1 MKSIKATIRIIKKLN
16 YILTPKQK
24 QKSFYVLFIIVISSI
39 FELLGITAI
48 LPFIQAVLLPDKLMK
63 NKTVMTIANFLGIGT
78 SNGLLV
84 LMGIFLIFI
93 YILKNLY
100 MIFSIYTQYDF
111 STRIQKELS
120 IKMLNSYMSRPYEYF
135 LDVNSAE
142 ILRGCTNDIGSVY
155 LIISYFFTMISEIL
169 TVTMIGIFLIYTDP
183 IIAIGIILLLLVML
197 GGIVIVFKPYV
208 KRAGKKNVEALS
220 QKNRTIYQAIT
231 GIKEISVMQRK
242 EYFVK
247 EYGTVSE
254 VVRKLQRRYECISN
268 SPDRIIEGICVS
280 GLIGIVCIR
289 LALESNMLEFVPKLS
304 VFAMA
309 AFKILPSIGKITN
322 RITSIIFN
330 QPALENVYENM
341 KEVEEYEKQKK
352 KYIIENSHMD
362 LEREKI
368 TFENSVLINHIQWQ
382 YNNQRKPVLAD
393 VELRINK
400 GEAVALIGSSGAG
413 KTTLADIVLGL
424 LKPRKGTIEMDG
436 IDVYTMQEAWARIIG
451 YVPQNVFL
459 IDDTVRNNIA
469 FGIDKNNID
478 DEFIWKALEQ
488 AQIKE
493 FIKNLPKGL
502 DTEVGERG
510 IKFSGGQK
518 QRIAIARA
526 LYSRPEILVLD
537 EATAALDNETESA
550 VMESIEMLQG
560 KITLIIVAHRLTTI
574 KNCDV
579 IYEIKAGTAVKR
591 DKYEVLKGII

>member
-1 MKSIKATIRIIKKLN
+1 MKNIQATIKILKKLN
-16 YILTPKQK
+16 YILSSKQK
-24 QKSFYVLFIIVISSI
+24 KKSFCVLIIIITSSV
-39 FELLGITAI
+39 FELLGITAV
-48 LPFIQAVLLPDKLMK
+48 LPFIQAVLSPDKLME
-63 NKTVMTIANFLGIGT
+63 NKAIVKIAGRLGIET
-78 SNGLLV
+78 STGLLV
-84 LMGIFLIFI
+84 LMGVFLILI
-93 YILKNLY
+93 YLFKNVY
-100 MIFSIYTQYDF
+100 MVFSIYAQYDF

-155 LIISYFFTMISEIL
+155 LIMSYFFTLISEIL
-169 TVTMIGIFLIYTDP
+169 TVIMIGAFLIYTDP
-183 IIAIGIILLLLVML
+183 MIAFGIIILLFVML
-197 GGIVIVFKPYV
+197 GGIVTVFKPYV
-208 KRAGKKNVEALS
+208 KKAGRKNVEALS

-242 EYFVK
+242 KYFIMEYADI
-247 EYGTVSE
+247 SE
-254 VVRKLQRRYECISN
+254 TVRKLQRRYECISN

-289 LALESNMLEFVPKLS
+289 LALESNMLEFVPELS

-309 AFKILPSIGKITN
+309 AFKVLPSIGKITN

-330 QPALENVYENM
+330 QPALENVYKNM
-341 KEVEEYEKQKK
+341 IEVEEYEKQKE
-352 KYIIENSHMD
+352 KYIIENGYLNGKSSF
-362 LEREKI
+362 EKSI
-368 TFENSVLINHIQWQ
+368 SINHVQWQ
-382 YNNQRKPVLAD
+382 YNNQRNPVLID
-393 VELRINK
+393 MGLKINK

-413 KTTLADIVLGL
+413 KTTLADIILGL

-436 IDVYTMQEAWARIIG
+436 IDIYTMQEEWAHIIG

-469 FGIDKNNID
+469 FGVDKDNID
-478 DEFIWKALEQ
+478 DNLVWSALEQ
-488 AQIKE
+488 AQIKK
-493 FIKNLPKGL
+493 FIKSLPKGL

-526 LYSRPEILVLD
+526 LYSKPEVLVLD
-537 EATAALDNETESA
+537 EATAALDNETENA

-579 IYEIKAGTAVKR
+579 IYEIKDGKAVKR
-591 DKYEVLKGII
+591 DRNDVLKGII